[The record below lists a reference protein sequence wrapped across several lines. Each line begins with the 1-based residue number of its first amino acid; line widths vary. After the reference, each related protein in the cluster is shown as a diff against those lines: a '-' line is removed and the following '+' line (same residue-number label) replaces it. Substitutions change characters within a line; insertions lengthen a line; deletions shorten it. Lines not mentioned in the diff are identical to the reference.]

1 MQEQIAK
8 LLIGR
13 TIKSVDNYSYDS
25 KTKQHYALIEFT
37 DNSSLK
43 INYEVTKRTEK
54 AGANLD
60 IEISNCDIDGCDIEF
75 NTTKPITHVV
85 FEKDP
90 WWVGA
95 YDNSETLSIHLLN
108 DSDEW
113 DPNLANIDMTASY
126 AKPNQTDGQFIGLF
140 TEKEGDEP
148 IELDLSFNSRFK

>member
-1 MQEQIAK
+1 MQEQITK

-13 TIKSVDNYSYDS
+13 TIESVDKYSYDS

-37 DNSSLK
+37 DKSTLK
-43 INYEVTKRTEK
+43 IRYDVSKQTQT

-60 IEISNCDIDGCDIEF
+60 IEISNYDIDGCDIEI
-75 NTTKPITHVV
+75 NTDKPITHVV

-95 YDNSETLSIHLLN
+95 YDNSETLSIYLLN
-108 DSDEW
+108 DLDEW
-113 DPNLANIDMTASY
+113 DPNIARIDMTASY
-126 AKPNQTDGQFIGLF
+126 AKPNQTDGRFIGLF

-148 IELDLSFNSRFK
+148 ITLDLSFNSRFK

>member
-25 KTKQHYALIEFT
+25 KTQQHYALIEFT

-60 IEISNCDIDGCDIEF
+60 IEISNYDIDGCDIEI
-75 NTTKPITHVV
+75 NTDKPITHVV

-95 YDNSETLSIHLLN
+95 YDNSETLSIQLLN
-108 DSDEW
+108 DLDEW
-113 DPNLANIDMTASY
+113 DPNIARIDMTASY
-126 AKPNQTDGQFIGLF
+126 AKPNQTDGRFIGLF

-148 IELDLSFNSRFK
+148 IALDLSFNSRFR